1 MITLTRLNGKEFV
14 LNDDLIQTIEETPNT
29 VIALTNG
36 AKYIVNEDYEEIK
49 KRIIEYKRKIFAL
62 DK

>member
-14 LNDDLIQTIEETPNT
+14 LNDDLIQTIEETPDT
-29 VIALTNG
+29 VITLANG

>member
-14 LNDDLIQTIEETPNT
+14 LNDDLIQTIEETPDT
-29 VIALTNG
+29 VITLTNG
-36 AKYIVNEDYEEIK
+36 TKYIVNEDYEEIK